1 MRLNFSYSNPD
12 QIQMGIERLANVLKE
27 TIIEGQKK

>member
-12 QIQMGIERLANVLKE
+12 TIREGITRLGMLLKE
-27 TIIEGQKK
+27 LVAKG